1 MWKKQKETREKPRF
15 FSTTK
20 TNNEEERGG
29 EEKHEVGGNQNIAEL
44 LLVLRIAQQVF
55 STQKF

>member
-15 FSTTK
+15 FSIAK

-29 EEKHEVGGNQNIAEL
+29 EEKHEVGVNQNIVEL
-44 LLVLRIAQQVF
+44 LLVPRIAQQVF